1 MITVC
6 NPCATQSF
14 KTFQLHLQDQFEK
27 IATQR
32 PDAFAHCQADAKKQ
46 FVNCLCGSILRD
58 NPVRLSLDTTY
69 RLGASVARLLANSIS
84 CYENLVSSAGHD
96 TAIHVWQLADT
107 RPGDTTARIMPSH
120 DLHLS
125 FH

>member
-1 MITVC
+1 MLPKVSKHFNFTYKI
-6 NPCATQSF
+6 NLKKLRLKDQMP
-14 KTFQLHLQDQFEK
+14 LH
-27 IATQR
+27 IAKQML
-32 PDAFAHCQADAKKQ
+32 KKQ

>member
-32 PDAFAHCQADAKKQ
+32 PDAFAHCQADAKKTICQ
-46 FVNCLCGSILRD
+46 
-58 NPVRLSLDTTY
+58 LSL
-69 RLGASVARLLANSIS
+69 RVNPQRQS
-84 CYENLVSSAGHD
+84 CEALAGHYLSLGRQCCSPPGQQ
-96 TAIHVWQLADT
+96 HQLL
-107 RPGDTTARIMPSH
+107 REPGELRGS
-120 DLHLS
+120 
-125 FH
+125 